1 MSANSLFDPVIE
13 GGVRNPNWFEGRL
26 LTAQSMRE
34 RDLAERQRDQL
45 LGRAIGS
52 GVIEGLWV
60 TRGAAGNDGTV
71 RTLSISQGSAIAP
84 GGDTL
89 VLGRDITVDVVPPA
103 ASNPAGPALFARCP
117 DSSAIA
123 TMPCGFGIYV
133 LVMSSAT
140 GCRERAP
147 KSGLGTEGVVTGCG
161 DAFVVEGAQFRLEKL
176 EPQNISVID
185 GADRDEL
192 NTLIANSADPASRSL
207 LRNLIAHHCF
217 GTPDLAN
224 FPVDPFA
231 TSAGVSDFLELGALD
246 DLRRLKRITCCDV
259 PIAAL
264 LWNINGVDYLD
275 VWAARRSPLPLPLST
290 RWPTSSGARAGIDGE
305 ARWLQFQA
313 HLADLLE
320 SVPIPANLQAREYFR
335 WLPPAGLL
343 PIVGPSPRG
352 VTANM
357 FFRNMTVRFPQ
368 PPRYAPDDGP
378 VFMDGQRLGPLL
390 REAIHYPPL
399 HTASNEAFW
408 LYRVRENRRARDT
421 GSNVPA
427 MLVFANAQMP
437 YFGSP
442 RFDVARFNYA
452 NYSSALNGPGGH

>member
-1 MSANSLFDPVIE
+1 MSANSLFDPVID

-60 TRGAAGNDGTV
+60 TRGAARSDGTV
-71 RTLSISQGSAIAP
+71 RTLSVSRGSAITP

-103 ASNPAGPALFARCP
+103 ANNPAGPALFARCQDP
-117 DSSAIA
+117 PAIA
-123 TMPCGFGIYV
+123 SMPSGFGIYV

-140 GCRERAP
+140 GYRERAP

-185 GADRDEL
+185 GPGRDEL
-192 NTLIANSADPASRSL
+192 TTLIATSADPASRSL
-207 LRNLIAHHCF
+207 LRNLVAHHCF
-217 GTPDLAN
+217 GTPELAN

-231 TSAGVSDFLELGALD
+231 TSAAVSDFLELGALD

-259 PIAAL
+259 PIAVL

-275 VWAARRSPLPLPLST
+275 IWSARRTPVPGARSKL
-290 RWPTSSGARAGIDGE
+290 WPTPGGEREHAAAIARF
-305 ARWLQFQA
+305 LQFQQQVGE
-313 HLADLLE
+313 LAGTTLLANDAR
-320 SVPIPANLQAREYFR
+320 VAFRYLPAVGVLPFSTAQNAPGFDRTMFFAGCTTRRPAFVNGARVISLIEQSFAYPAIQ
-335 WLPPAGLL
+335 LPRSTDPAGSELIWNYFVYENGAAL
-343 PIVGPSPRG
+343 DG
-352 VTANM
+352 VL
-357 FFRNMTVRFPQ
+357 PQ
-368 PPRYAPDDGP
+368 PASRGA
-378 VFMDGQRLGPLL
+378 LL
-390 REAIHYPPL
+390 
-399 HTASNEAFW
+399 
-408 LYRVRENRRARDT
+408 
-421 GSNVPA
+421 
-427 MLVFANAQMP
+427 FANGNMP
-437 YFGSP
+437 YAANP
-442 RFDVARFNYA
+442 HFDVARWNYA
-452 NYSSALNGPGGH
+452 NFALR